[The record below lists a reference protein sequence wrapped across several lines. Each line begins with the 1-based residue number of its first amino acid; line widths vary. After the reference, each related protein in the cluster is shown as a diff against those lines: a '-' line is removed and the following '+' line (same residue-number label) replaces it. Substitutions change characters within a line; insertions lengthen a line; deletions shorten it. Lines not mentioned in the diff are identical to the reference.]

1 MAGRVAGKLA
11 LVTGAA
17 QGLGAAQAQM
27 LARQG
32 ARVLCTDIN
41 EAGAQAVAA
50 AIDGECG
57 AGTGFAFKLDVTQP
71 EQWDA
76 AIEEARD
83 TLGGL
88 SILVNNAGVGVRG
101 NIETCTYEEWK
112 RGFAINVD
120 SVFLGC
126 QKALGLMKDHQP
138 GSIVNI
144 SSIAGLIAS
153 DTMPGYNASKAAVWM
168 LSKSVAL
175 YCAKMGWNIRC
186 NSCAPDL
193 HRHPDP
199 RWDGAV
205 QRQGKERHHGQTGA
219 PDPLEASRRAR
230 RYRERGALTRE
241 RRKQVHDRGG
251 AQARRRHFG
260 HVTLRLA
267 QAERDVKREPLSRPP
282 QSAISPIAR

>member
-17 QGLGAAQAQM
+17 QGLGAAHAQT
-27 LARQG
+27 LAREG

-41 EAGAQAVAA
+41 GTGAEATAA
-50 AIDGECG
+50 AINAAHG
-57 AGTGFAFKLDVTQP
+57 AGTAFAMAHDVTQP
-71 EQWDA
+71 DQWDA
-76 AIEEARD
+76 AIEAARD
-83 TLGGL
+83 HLGGL
-88 SILVNNAGVGVRG
+88 SVLVNNAGVGVRG
-101 NIETCTYEEWK
+101 NIETCTLEEWR

-126 QKALGLMKDHQP
+126 QKALPLMKDHQP

-186 NSCAPDL
+186 NSVHPTFVDTPILDGISKNAGIEKEVVMGKLARQIPLKRVGAPQEIA
-193 HRHPDP
+193 
-199 RWDGAV
+199 DGVLFLASD
-205 QRQGKERHHGQTGA
+205 ESSFMTGA
-219 PDPLEASRRAR
+219 ELKLD
-230 RYRERGALTRE
+230 
-241 RRKQVHDRGG
+241 GG
-251 AQARRRHFG
+251 I
-260 HVTLRLA
+260 
-267 QAERDVKREPLSRPP
+267 
-282 QSAISPIAR
+282 SAM